1 MRLVKPRLVVGII
14 IVSIFV
20 ILGFVVPW
28 FAPENPTDWN
38 TYFRNLDPSAQH
50 IMGTNNLGQDI
61 FWLLSWSIRNSLW
74 IGLSVA
80 ALATIIGV
88 IVGLLAGFLGGF
100 SDRTATLIMDIVI
113 AVPSLPI
120 LILISA
126 LLGGKQSLLIIAGV
140 LVICAALVLT
150 GLMIQRHRQVSAQLA
165 HRAEFVTAAKES
177 VVALLSID
185 FNHAKADVQ
194 KVIDLSTGTFRDDF
208 TKGAQDFVT
217 TAEKS
222 KAVTVGKVNAAALES
237 ENGDT
242 GVVLLAAT
250 SQVTNA
256 NGARQ
261 DPRAWRMSV
270 TMTRD
275 GDKLKMSNVEFVP

>member
-1 MRLVKPRLVVGII
+1 M
-14 IVSIFV
+14 
-20 ILGFVVPW
+20 
-28 FAPENPTDWN
+28 APEVN
-38 TYFRNLDPSAQH
+38 RKGA
-50 IMGTNNLGQDI
+50 
-61 FWLLSWSIRNSLW
+61 
-74 IGLSVA
+74 
-80 ALATIIGV
+80 
-88 IVGLLAGFLGGF
+88 
-100 SDRTATLIMDIVI
+100 
-113 AVPSLPI
+113 AVPSRSPDEEAVSEVLAQLAEAEAAEAEARAEAARAKATAARLRGSSEDTDAAPI
-120 LILISA
+120 EDDVDSA
-126 LLGGKQSLLIIAGV
+126 DGGGAGADADDPARGRWSRTGCSKIGLVAGV

-275 GDKLKMSNVEFVP
+275 GDKLKMSDVEFVP

>member
-1 MRLVKPRLVVGII
+1 MRTCVG
-14 IVSIFV
+14 
-20 ILGFVVPW
+20 GM
-28 FAPENPTDWN
+28 APEVN
-38 TYFRNLDPSAQH
+38 RKGA
-50 IMGTNNLGQDI
+50 
-61 FWLLSWSIRNSLW
+61 
-74 IGLSVA
+74 
-80 ALATIIGV
+80 
-88 IVGLLAGFLGGF
+88 
-100 SDRTATLIMDIVI
+100 
-113 AVPSLPI
+113 AVPSRSSDEAAVSEVMAQLAEAEAAEAEARADAARAKATAARLRGSSEDVDAIP
-120 LILISA
+120 A
-126 LLGGKQSLLIIAGV
+126 DDDGAAAEDDTDGGAGPDADEPARGRWSRPRWSKIGLAAGV
-140 LVICAALVLT
+140 LATCAALVLT
-150 GLMIQRHRQVSAQLA
+150 GLMVQRHRQVSAQRA

-208 TKGAQDFVT
+208 TKGAQDFVK
-217 TAEKS
+217 TAEGS
-222 KAVTVGKVNAAALES
+222 KAVTVGKINAAALES

-270 TMTRD
+270 TITRD